1 MTEMGGASGSSWA
14 VFSAM
19 ADSKICLNTRDF
31 LIESGKLLTKSR
43 MPVGRS
49 DRQQYAG
56 EGMSSLMEMP
66 EGVDERVPESC
77 FMSLAMVMQC
87 EWVLDKQI
95 NALLMNENRGNLL
108 QHLP

>member
-1 MTEMGGASGSSWA
+1 
-14 VFSAM
+14 
-19 ADSKICLNTRDF
+19 
-31 LIESGKLLTKSR
+31 
-43 MPVGRS
+43 
-49 DRQQYAG
+49 
-56 EGMSSLMEMP
+56 MSSLMEMP